1 MTTHTDSQNAA
12 DFYDFEGALSP
23 EERKVL
29 VKTREFMRDQVA
41 PLVAEHWAEGVF
53 PKELIGRFRESG
65 LVGLPYEGY
74 GDHGP
79 VASHLLTGMMAMEM
93 SRVDASVATFF
104 GVHNGLAMYAIQAGG
119 DQAQRDRWLPGM
131 ARMDTVG
138 AFALTEPLDGSD
150 IAAGMRT
157 TARRDGD
164 TWVLNGAKRWIGNA
178 TFADHVVV
186 WARDVED
193 DQVKGFVVG
202 KGTPGFTAEK
212 IANKTSLRM
221 VENADIKLEDVRV
234 PESDRL
240 QNASSFRDVAEI
252 LRATRSGVAWQ
263 ALGVM
268 IGAYELAL
276 HYATERQ
283 QFGRPV
289 AGFQLVQD
297 LLVKSLGNITSS
309 WGMLLQLARLQ
320 DSGVF
325 RDEHS
330 SLAKAHVTARMREV
344 VAWAREIFGGNGIVL
359 DYDVARFF
367 ADAEAIYSFEGTR
380 EMNTLIVG
388 KAITGESAFV

>member
-23 EERKVL
+23 ESRKVL

-164 TWVLNGAKRWIGNA
+164 TWVLNGDKRWIGNA

-202 KGTPGFTAEK
+202 KGTPGFTAKK

-276 HYATERQ
+276 RYATERQ